1 MSEQQEIT
9 PEQFVINQT
18 IQNLAQENANQAVQ
32 IANLTARLQVAEK
45 IAQQQEGDT
54 PPLGKP
60 EDALPGEEPL
70 QPDLEMPD
78 IEH

>member
-1 MSEQQEIT
+1 MSQQQEIT

-45 IAQQQEGDT
+45 MAEQSQGDAQPPSPPQE
-54 PPLGKP
+54 
-60 EDALPGEEPL
+60 ALPGEEPL